1 MELDGQV
8 GLFAEEPMP
17 EADGDG
23 TITEDGITLMRGD
36 CLELMP
42 KLPGGSVDLI
52 LCDLPYGTTE
62 CAWDSVIPFEPLWR
76 EYWRMAK
83 PRAAVV
89 LFGAEPFSTKLRNSA
104 FAEFKYDWVWIKN
117 APVGGQTVRVRPL
130 RAYELVSVFSRG
142 TIASGSSKTMNYFP
156 QGLVYCGIPRTVS
169 DRKGGSFGPRPKQT
183 GISYVQEYTNWPT
196 NVLQFSHDA
205 HRVHPTQKPTAL
217 LRYLIKTYTREGD
230 VVLDNCMGS
239 GSTGVAARQTGRRF
253 IGIEQDAKYFE
264 IARRRIF
271 SAEAE
276 QGEKE

>member
-23 TITEDGITLMRGD
+23 TIAEAGITLMRGD

-62 CAWDSVIPFEPLWR
+62 CAHSGAIPFEPLWAQYR
-76 EYWRMAK
+76 RVRK
-83 PRAAVV
+83 PRTPIV
-89 LFGAEPFSTKLRNSA
+89 LFAAQPFTTDLINSNRPEFRYCWYWKKDNVTGATYAKVQPMRCIEDCVVFYA
-104 FAEFKYDWVWIKN
+104 A
-117 APVGGQTVRVRPL
+117 APL
-130 RAYELVSVFSRG
+130 Y
-142 TIASGSSKTMNYFP
+142 YP
-156 QGLVYCGIPRTVS
+156 QGLREIEPRINTRRNHNVYGAHGDSI
-169 DRKGGSFGPRPKQT
+169 QT
-183 GISYVQEYTNWPT
+183 WTGYPT
-196 NVLQFSHDA
+196 HFLPFAAVR

-230 VVLDNCMGS
+230 VVLDNCMGA